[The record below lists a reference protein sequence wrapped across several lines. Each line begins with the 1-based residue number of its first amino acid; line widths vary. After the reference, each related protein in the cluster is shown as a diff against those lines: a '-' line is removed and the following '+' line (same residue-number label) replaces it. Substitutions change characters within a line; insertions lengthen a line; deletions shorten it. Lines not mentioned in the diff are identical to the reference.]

1 MVSSTQVL
9 FRVPMSFA
17 FQLRSNTRVLSE
29 LTRESIGARDSGEQA
44 DLISELISIIEGE
57 LKQLNSE
64 WVDYIKKNRI
74 VNSSTD

>member
-1 MVSSTQVL
+1 
-9 FRVPMSFA
+9 MSFA

-57 LKQLNSE
+57 LKQLIPYENTSE

-74 VNSSTD
+74 VNS